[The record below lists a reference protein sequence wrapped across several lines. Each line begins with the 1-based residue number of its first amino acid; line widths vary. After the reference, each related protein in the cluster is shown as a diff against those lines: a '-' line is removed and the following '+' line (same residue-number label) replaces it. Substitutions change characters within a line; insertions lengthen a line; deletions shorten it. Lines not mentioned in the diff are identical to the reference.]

1 MWDISIYDDFR
12 PIWYKLSY
20 YGSLWSRAGKNLF
33 LIYSRR
39 GLRGRVACW
48 LVWAALWNFQGQAP
62 AGWELSILSWM
73 VLLRPLRL
81 LQRLG
86 EPLSI
91 LLHKHTLCTKT
102 DRGSSSLCSSLRG
115 LNSTIQLRI
124 DSSQPAQACPWK
136 FHNAVYAIMQAKNDW
151 RRMMYD
157 IQCDEKTMQ
166 SKNFFELWVLLVRI
180 YSKKCLCS
188 S

>member
-1 MWDISIYDDFR
+1 M
-12 PIWYKLSY
+12 
-20 YGSLWSRAGKNLF
+20 A
-33 LIYSRR
+33 
-39 GLRGRVACW
+39 RVRYITLEW
-48 LVWAALWNFQGQAP
+48 ILVWAALWNFQRQAW

-124 DSSQPAQACPWK
+124 DSYQPAQACPWK
-136 FHNAVYAIMQAKNDW
+136 FHNPVYTNPQSRAQW
-151 RRMMYD
+151 D
-157 IQCDEKTMQ
+157 ITSGSSCPGIFKCRD
-166 SKNFFELWVLLVRI
+166 SWLPVFFLSFPSTFSRWSLIVITWHLLLFEQH
-180 YSKKCLCS
+180 YTEQPHLPTYTLD
-188 S
+188 

>member
-1 MWDISIYDDFR
+1 
-12 PIWYKLSY
+12 
-20 YGSLWSRAGKNLF
+20 
-33 LIYSRR
+33 
-39 GLRGRVACW
+39 
-48 LVWAALWNFQGQAP
+48 
-62 AGWELSILSWM
+62 M

-124 DSSQPAQACPWK
+124 DSSQPARACPWK
-136 FHNAVYAIMQAKNDW
+136 FHNAAHTIDHVTFHHPLFLEGSALNSFPVLKHKRSPFSIRDVHFW
-151 RRMMYD
+151 RNP
-157 IQCDEKTMQ
+157 T
-166 SKNFFELWVLLVRI
+166 NVLALPVIIR
-180 YSKKCLCS
+180 L
-188 S
+188 